1 MGMINLLVR
10 VSLLNTAHDWGI
22 TNWLTILATLCSTI
36 SSVSGK
42 YCWLG
47 VLQEFELSSMTH
59 GIEFE
64 GLLIKV

>member
-22 TNWLTILATLCSTI
+22 TSWLTILATLCSTI

-42 YCWLG
+42 YCWLE
-47 VLQEFELSSMTH
+47 VLQEFGSSCMTH
-59 GIEFE
+59 GIEYE

>member
-10 VSLLNTAHDWGI
+10 VSILNTAHDLGI
-22 TNWLTILATLCSTI
+22 TNWLTILATLRSTI

-47 VLQEFELSSMTH
+47 VLQEFESSCMTH
-59 GIEFE
+59 GIEYE
-64 GLLIKV
+64 ELLIKV